1 MDFRPS
7 FKKIL
12 ADKIG
17 EDGFHQE
24 VFQNTLASEPAHLSY
39 LMGRIQKTDIHL
51 GRHKYPH
58 TPRVRPPHKLTAPQ
72 TVAFEF
78 LKTIVT
84 DLSEA
89 FTVHELRRAFR
100 KAALKIH
107 PDHGGS
113 AADFISLK
121 SHYTTLQNFFKP

>member
-17 EDGFHQE
+17 EDNHPQE
-24 VFQNTLASEPAHLSY
+24 FLTNTLASEPAHLSY
-39 LMGRIQKTDIHL
+39 LMGRIQKTDL
-51 GRHKYPH
+51 LLARHKYPH
-58 TPRVRPPHKLTAPQ
+58 IPKVRPPHKLSISQ
-72 TVAFEF
+72 TMAFDF
-78 LKTIVT
+78 FKTLVT
-84 DLSEA
+84 DLSDA
-89 FTVHELRRAFR
+89 FTAHELRRAFR

-113 AADFISLK
+113 SSDFIALK
-121 SHYTTLQNFFKP
+121 SHYTTLQEFFKS

>member
-17 EDGFHQE
+17 EESFHRE
-24 VFQNTLASEPAHLSY
+24 VFQDTLASEPAHLSY
-39 LMGRIQKTDIHL
+39 LMGRIQKTDL
-51 GRHKYPH
+51 LLARHKYPH
-58 TPRVRPPHKLTAPQ
+58 KTRVRPPHKLTAPQ
-72 TVAFEF
+72 TLAFEF
-78 LKTIVT
+78 FKTIVT

-89 FTVHELRRAFR
+89 FTLNELRRAFR

-113 AADFISLK
+113 ATDFIALK
-121 SHYTTLQNFFKP
+121 SHYTTLQGFFDS